1 MNKKVGRRPKEYPED
16 EIRKIILRFTK
27 ENGISTEIPKR
38 TLSEFTKKLFKE
50 GQLPWL
56 DKEISDNYWV
66 RSERKGFQI
75 IEEYNNTVHRIL
87 THEEDNESKIPNI
100 KNVLKNNC
108 KDTEK
113 LSQYLILFEKKL
125 RLSIEKNNKFNKEII
140 QLKEKLVSQSQ
151 YIESLE
157 KRIYIQEE
165 TIYRM
170 FERGAISNPKIRGLN
185 ELGAESEEIIKIAMG
200 NMFNLSADEFLRIA
214 SKENI
219 NLENRQNK
227 KSKPYKKSLLDDFRT
242 L

>member
-38 TLSEFTKKLFKE
+38 TLSEYTKKLFKE
-50 GQLPWL
+50 GKLPWL

-87 THEEDNESKIPNI
+87 TNEKDNEYKIPNI

-157 KRIYIQEE
+157 KRIYMQEE

-185 ELGAESEEIIKIAMG
+185 ELGAESEEIIKIAME

-227 KSKPYKKSLLDDFRT
+227 KLKPYKRSLLDDFST

>member
-1 MNKKVGRRPKEYPED
+1 MNKKVGRRTKEYPED

-38 TLSEFTKKLFKE
+38 TLSEYTKKLFKE
-50 GQLPWL
+50 GKLPWL

-87 THEEDNESKIPNI
+87 THEKDNEFKIPNI

-125 RLSIEKNNKFNKEII
+125 RLSIEKNNKFNEEII

-157 KRIYIQEE
+157 KRIYMQEE

-185 ELGAESEEIIKIAMG
+185 ELGAESEEIIKIAME

-227 KSKPYKKSLLDDFRT
+227 KLKPYKKSLLDDFRT

>member
-1 MNKKVGRRPKEYPED
+1 MNKKVGRRTKEYPED

-38 TLSEFTKKLFKE
+38 TLSEYTKKLFKE
-50 GQLPWL
+50 GKLPWL

-87 THEEDNESKIPNI
+87 THEKDNEFKIPNI

-157 KRIYIQEE
+157 KRIYMQEE

-185 ELGAESEEIIKIAMG
+185 ELGAESEEIIKIAME
-200 NMFNLSADEFLRIA
+200 NMFNLSADEFLRIEL
-214 SKENI
+214 KENNSVKTI
-219 NLENRQNK
+219 KAKNLESQR
-227 KSKPYKKSLLDDFRT
+227 KSLFDDFEN

>member
-1 MNKKVGRRPKEYPED
+1 MNKKVGRRTKEYPED

-38 TLSEFTKKLFKE
+38 TLSEYTKKLFKE
-50 GQLPWL
+50 GKLPWL

-75 IEEYNNTVHRIL
+75 IEEYNNTVHGIL
-87 THEEDNESKIPNI
+87 KHEKDNEFKIPNI

-125 RLSIEKNNKFNKEII
+125 RLSIEKNNKFNEEII

-157 KRIYIQEE
+157 KRIYMQEE

-185 ELGAESEEIIKIAMG
+185 ELGAESEEIIKIAME

-227 KSKPYKKSLLDDFRT
+227 KLKPYKKSLLDDFRT

>member
-1 MNKKVGRRPKEYPED
+1 MNKKVGRRTKEYPED

-38 TLSEFTKKLFKE
+38 TLSEYTKKLFKE
-50 GQLPWL
+50 GELPWL

-75 IEEYNNTVHRIL
+75 IEEYNNTVHGIL
-87 THEEDNESKIPNI
+87 KHEKDNEFKIPNI

-125 RLSIEKNNKFNKEII
+125 RLSIEKNNKFNEEII

-157 KRIYIQEE
+157 KRIYMQEE

-185 ELGAESEEIIKIAMG
+185 ELGAESEEIIKIAME

-227 KSKPYKKSLLDDFRT
+227 KLKPYKKSLLDDFRT

>member
-38 TLSEFTKKLFKE
+38 TLSEYTKKLFKE
-50 GQLPWL
+50 GKLPWL

-87 THEEDNESKIPNI
+87 TNEKDNEYKIPNI
-100 KNVLKNNC
+100 KNLLKNNC

-125 RLSIEKNNKFNKEII
+125 RLCIEKNNKFNKEII

-157 KRIYIQEE
+157 KRIYMQEE

-185 ELGAESEEIIKIAMG
+185 ELGAESEEIIKIAME
-200 NMFNLSADEFLRIA
+200 NMFNLSADEFLRIEL
-214 SKENI
+214 KENNSVKTI
-219 NLENRQNK
+219 KAKNLESQR
-227 KSKPYKKSLLDDFRT
+227 KSLLDDFEN

>member
-38 TLSEFTKKLFKE
+38 TLSEYTKKLFKE
-50 GQLPWL
+50 GKLPWL

-87 THEEDNESKIPNI
+87 THEKDNEYKIPNI
-100 KNVLKNNC
+100 KNVIKNNC

-157 KRIYIQEE
+157 KRIYMQEE

-185 ELGAESEEIIKIAMG
+185 ELGAESEEIIKIAME
-200 NMFNLSADEFLRIA
+200 NMFNLSADEFLRIEL
-214 SKENI
+214 KENNSVKTI
-219 NLENRQNK
+219 KAKNLESQR
-227 KSKPYKKSLLDDFRT
+227 KSLLDDFEN